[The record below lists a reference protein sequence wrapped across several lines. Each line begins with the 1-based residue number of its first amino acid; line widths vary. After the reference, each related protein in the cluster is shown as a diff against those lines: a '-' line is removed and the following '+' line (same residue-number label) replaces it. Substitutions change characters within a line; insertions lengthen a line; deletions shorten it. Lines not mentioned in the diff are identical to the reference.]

1 MIDIHGHILTKG
13 YLDHLEAHGA
23 IREDGFPLPA
33 WSEKDALAFLDEAG
47 IRYQVLSLSS
57 PHPYFGNAEESAD
70 FCRAFNDETARVVA
84 RHPNR
89 FGFCAVV
96 PLPDV
101 DAAITE
107 AARAIENLGA
117 LGVKLASNSRG
128 LCLGDGRLDP
138 LFDRLE
144 RTAETRNHNVVCLI
158 HPSRPEPIAE
168 GVFSAG
174 PAPLYEFLADTTRAV
189 LNMIAHDVPRRFP
202 HVQIVV
208 PHCGSFLPN
217 VVRRIEGAQPILER
231 AHMMDAV
238 DMPANLARLWFDT
251 AGDPVPDLLPLL
263 LTITSPSHVL
273 FGSDFPFTPRARAL
287 ENTRRLQEFL
297 ASDGRLV
304 AHADDILDNNAR
316 KLLEKAAGACL

>member
-13 YLDHLEAHGA
+13 YLDLLEAHGA
-23 IREDGFPLPA
+23 TREDGFPLPA
-33 WSEKDALAFLDEAG
+33 WSEIDALAFLDEAG

-57 PHPYFGNAEESAD
+57 PHPYFGDAEESAA

-101 DAAITE
+101 DAAMAE
-107 AARAIENLGA
+107 ATRAVGDLDA

-128 LCLGDGRLDP
+128 LYLGDERLDP
-138 LFDRLE
+138 LFYRLE
-144 RTAETRNHNVVCLI
+144 SLAEGRGHDVVCLI

-174 PAPLYEFLADTTRAV
+174 PTPLYEFLADTTRAV
-189 LNMIAHDVPRRFP
+189 LNMIAHNVPRRFP

-231 AHMMDAV
+231 AHMMSRV
-238 DMPANLARLWFDT
+238 DVPANLARLWFDT
-251 AGDPVPDLLPLL
+251 AGDPVPNLLPLL

-273 FGSDFPFTPRARAL
+273 FGSDFPFTPNERAL
-287 ENTRRLQEFL
+287 ANARRLQEFL
-297 ASDGRLV
+297 AGDGRLA
-304 AHADDILDNNAR
+304 AHADGILDNNAK
-316 KLLEKAAGACL
+316 KLLEAAGARL

>member
-13 YLDHLEAHGA
+13 YLDLLEAHGA
-23 IREDGFPLPA
+23 TREDGFPLPA
-33 WSEKDALAFLDEAG
+33 WSEIDALAFLDEAG

-57 PHPYFGNAEESAD
+57 PHPYFGDAEESAA

-101 DAAITE
+101 DAAMAE
-107 AARAIENLGA
+107 ATRAVGDLDA

-128 LCLGDGRLDP
+128 LYLGDERLDP
-138 LFDRLE
+138 LFYRLE
-144 RTAETRNHNVVCLI
+144 SLAEGRGHDVVCLI

-174 PAPLYEFLADTTRAV
+174 PTPLYEFLADTTRAV
-189 LNMIAHDVPRRFP
+189 LNMIAHNVPRRFP

-238 DMPANLARLWFDT
+238 DVPANLARLWFDT

-287 ENTRRLQEFL
+287 ENAQRLREFL
-297 ASDGRLV
+297 ASDGR
-304 AHADDILDNNAR
+304 AATHAEDILDNNAQV
-316 KLLEKAAGACL
+316 LLSAAGAHL

>member
-13 YLDHLEAHGA
+13 YLDLLEAHGA
-23 IREDGFPLPA
+23 THEDGFPLPA
-33 WSEKDALAFLDEAG
+33 WSEEDALAFLDETG

-57 PHPYFGNAEESAD
+57 PHPYFGDAEESAA
-70 FCRAFNDETARVVA
+70 FCRAFNNETARVVA
-84 RHPNR
+84 RHPTR

-101 DAAITE
+101 DAAIAE
-107 AARAIENLGA
+107 ASRAIEDLGA

-128 LCLGDGRLDP
+128 LYLGDKRLDP

-144 RTAETRNHNVVCLI
+144 RIAERRNHNVVCLI

-174 PAPLYEFLADTTRAV
+174 PVPLYEFLADTTRAA

-202 HVQIVV
+202 HVQIVI

-217 VVRRIEGAQPILER
+217 VSRRIEGAQPILEK

-238 DMPANLARLWFDT
+238 DAPANLARLWFDT
-251 AGDPVPDLLPLL
+251 AGDPVPNLLPLL

-287 ENTRRLQEFL
+287 ANAQRLQKFL
-297 ASDGRLV
+297 TSDGHLA
-304 AHADDILDNNAR
+304 AHAEDILDNNAQA
-316 KLLEKAAGACL
+316 LLAAAGARL

>member
-13 YLDHLEAHGA
+13 YLDLLEAHGA
-23 IREDGFPLPA
+23 TREDGFPLPA
-33 WSEKDALAFLDEAG
+33 WSEIDALAFLDEAS
-47 IRYQVLSLSS
+47 ISYQVLSLSS
-57 PHPYFGNAEESAD
+57 PHPYFGNAEESAA

-101 DAAITE
+101 DAAIAE
-107 AARAIENLGA
+107 ATRAIGDLDA

-128 LCLGDGRLDP
+128 LYLGDERLDP
-138 LFDRLE
+138 LFYRLE
-144 RTAETRNHNVVCLI
+144 SLAEGRGHDVVCLI

-174 PAPLYEFLADTTRAV
+174 PTPLYEFLADTTRAV
-189 LNMIAHDVPRRFP
+189 LNMIAHNVPRRFP

-217 VVRRIEGAQPILER
+217 VVRRIEGTQPILER
-231 AHMMDAV
+231 AHMMSHV
-238 DMPANLARLWFDT
+238 DVPANLARLWFDT

-273 FGSDFPFTPRARAL
+273 FGSDFPFTPNERAL
-287 ENTRRLQEFL
+287 ANARRLQEFL
-297 ASDGRLV
+297 ASDGRV
-304 AHADDILDNNAR
+304 AAHADDILDNNAK
-316 KLLEKAAGACL
+316 KLLVAAGARL